1 MLETP
6 PAKTLAIVVGID
18 HYEYG
23 DDWRL
28 VGPAADALRCV
39 DWLIARGVP
48 VGNIALFLSGASWED
63 AKVAQWVAQ
72 RNWPDKRRARR
83 DDIVKHVDRGLT
95 AGAADAQALFLFWG
109 GHGVV
114 DDYVASSRYLYTE
127 DAMEGSPYCI
137 AVPDLMGALHGVR
150 FERFVEQVLVVD
162 TCANAFSDTGEQ
174 AKAAP
179 GSFTPS
185 RLDSN
190 IKQFQMFAASA
201 GRLAVNESRR
211 ETGLFSEALFKAFA
225 QDEHEGW
232 PEFDIAFERV
242 WQEVKDGP
250 LSQQQP
256 YLVDAWPGRASRQLG
271 RPPGS
276 SSAVRDLQALIAR
289 TTVPPKRLYL
299 LYQRS
304 LPDPTRSIGH
314 ATIERWLRDLDD
326 KRPRDENHPPPL
338 IQFAE
343 RLGRDLQNAEF
354 TAWVD
359 DRTRTNVNARQA
371 MRDALDEEARARR
384 ERATLFIEADMK
396 TQTLWSWI
404 HTPDARLC
412 SLKEPIEKIDVRRSP
427 DFAAAVATLTAE
439 AEGVVGNRYD
449 LMVGLILPEV
459 LLMDDLA
466 SVEVPFED
474 EGLLNPQPLN
484 NRYPV
489 TLHCHIRARAKQ
501 ESTSKFVNAWRKVLD
516 VLGPRIAGKGT
527 ADVLWLEQTGPASN
541 IVAVARE
548 LLKDGICIGLG
559 HVPPLGEAAAKMS
572 LPKEIQACL
581 TEGVPCFFWLAHPP
595 EKIADAKAELCRV
608 FAGQEAR
615 EAPLSIGQLLRAA
628 APGDP
633 LSSVRIVWD
642 EPCHLPPN
650 QAFENPVQASGGS

>member
-6 PAKTLAIVVGID
+6 PGQTLAVVVGID

-23 DDWRL
+23 EDWRL

-39 DWLIARGVP
+39 DWLIERGVP
-48 VGNIALFLSGASWED
+48 VKNIALFLSGASWED
-63 AKVAQWVAQ
+63 AKVAQWVAE
-72 RNWPDKRRARR
+72 RKWPDKRRARR
-83 DDIVKHVDRGLT
+83 DEIVKHVDRGLKD
-95 AGAADAQALFLFWG
+95 GAPDAQALFLFWG

-114 DDYVASSRYLYTE
+114 DDYDATRYLYTE
-127 DAMEGSPYCI
+127 DAVEGSPYCI
-137 AVPDLMGALHGVR
+137 SVADLMGALHGVR

-174 AKAAP
+174 AKAAL
-179 GSFTPS
+179 GGFTAS

-190 IKQFQMFAASA
+190 IKQFQMYAAST
-201 GRLAVNESRR
+201 GRLAANESRR

-225 QDEHEGW
+225 QDENPGW
-232 PEFDIAFERV
+232 PEFDTAFERV
-242 WQEVKDGP
+242 WEEAKEGP

-271 RPPGS
+271 QRPGS
-276 SSAVRDLQALIAR
+276 SSAVRTLQALIAN
-289 TTVPPKRLYL
+289 TVVPPKRLYL

-304 LPDPTRSIGH
+304 LPDPMRSIGL
-314 ATIERWLRDLDD
+314 ATIEKWLRDLDD
-326 KRPRDENHPPPL
+326 KRARDENLPSPL

-343 RLGRDLQNAEF
+343 RLARDLESPEI

-359 DRTRTNVNARQA
+359 LRTRDNLNARQA
-371 MRDALDEEARARR
+371 MRDAFDAEARARR
-384 ERATLFIEADMK
+384 ERATLFIEADTK
-396 TQTLWSWI
+396 TQTLSWWVQA
-404 HTPDARLC
+404 PDARLC
-412 SLKEPIEKIDVRRSP
+412 SLRQSISIDIRRTS
-427 DFAAAVATLTAE
+427 DFAATMATLTAD
-439 AEGVVGNRYD
+439 AERMVGNRYD
-449 LMVGLILPEV
+449 LMVALILPEV

-466 SVEVPFED
+466 SVEVPFDD

-484 NRYPV
+484 IRYPV
-489 TLHCHIRARAKQ
+489 TLHCHVRARAKAD
-501 ESTSKFVNAWRKVLD
+501 STSKFVNSWRKVLD

-527 ADVLWLEQTGPASN
+527 ADVLWLEQQGPASN
-541 IVAVARE
+541 VVAVAQA

-559 HVPPLGEAAAKMS
+559 HVPPVADGAMKMS

-595 EKIADAKAELCRV
+595 EKAADARAELCKV
-608 FAGQEAR
+608 FARQEAR

-628 APGDP
+628 PPGDP

-642 EPCHLPPN
+642 EPCHLPSN
-650 QAFENPVQASGGS
+650 QAFENPSQAPRGS